1 MRRMSEQEKQV
12 ETLQKGVIEA
22 IQEIELAMINKQND
36 IAFNMLVQL
45 KKDMQED
52 LINKKS

>member
-1 MRRMSEQEKQV
+1 MNEQEKQV
-12 ETLQKGVIEA
+12 ETLQKGFIQA
-22 IQEIELAMINKQND
+22 LQEIEIAMVNKQND

-45 KKDMQED
+45 KKDIQAD